1 MKSHKRFKWLLLIAV
16 ILAVALPLIGVGCA
30 DRLILPPVPKNVRH
44 DGSPRVA
51 IPFHG
56 GALEGFT
63 ARSPGATTT
72 QPAAY
77 VLRFSGDAAG
87 AAKFT
92 AGRWQ
97 NKPIEAWAVNYPGY
111 GGSVDP
117 RTLKALAEASLGA
130 FDALRA
136 TAGTRPIFVEGFS
149 LATVP
154 ALYIAAHRDVAGVIL
169 QNPPPLRQL
178 ILGRNGWWN
187 LWLLAGPV
195 PASVPKEFDS
205 IANASNSKCP
215 AVFLMA
221 ERDNTVPMPYQ
232 QRIAAAYAGLTRIIV
247 QANADHADPLNP
259 ADEAKLHGAMD
270 WLWSQS
276 AKH

>member
-1 MKSHKRFKWLLLIAV
+1 MKSRDRFRRT
-16 ILAVALPLIGVGCA
+16 LAVVAIIALAVPLAGVGCA
-30 DRLILPPVPKNVRH
+30 DRFVLPPVPKNVRH

-56 GALEGFT
+56 GALEAFT
-63 ARSPGATTT
+63 ARSPGAAKT
-72 QPAAY
+72 QPAAF

-97 NKPIEAWAVNYPGY
+97 DKPIEAWAVNYPGY
-111 GGSVDP
+111 GNSTGP
-117 RTLKALAEASLGA
+117 RTLKSLAEASLVA
-130 FDALRA
+130 FDTLRA

-154 ALYIAAHRDVAGVIL
+154 ALYIAAHRDAAGVIL
-169 QNPPPLRQL
+169 QNPPPLRPL
-178 ILGRNGWWN
+178 ILQRNGWWN

-195 PASVPKEFDS
+195 AAGVPKEFDS
-205 IANASNSKCP
+205 IANASASKCP

-221 ERDNTVPMPYQ
+221 ERDNTVPMAYQ
-232 QRIAAAYAGLTRIIV
+232 QRIAAAYAGPTRIIV
-247 QANADHADPLNP
+247 QANADHADPLGP
-259 ADEAKLHGAMD
+259 ADEAKLHEGMD
-270 WLWSQS
+270 WLFEH
-276 AKH
+276 AAR